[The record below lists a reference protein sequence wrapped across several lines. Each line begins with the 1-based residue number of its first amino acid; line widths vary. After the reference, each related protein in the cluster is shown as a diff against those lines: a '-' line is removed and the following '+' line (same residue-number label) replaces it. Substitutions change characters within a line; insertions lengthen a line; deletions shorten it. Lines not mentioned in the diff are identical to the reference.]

1 MLACQQQWLDI
12 QLGCHHFYPSFVI
25 RAREKRSGNGARQR
39 QDYSHLASFMLSSH
53 SNHRALIIHVS
64 KPAKQKPIDASW
76 SAPFR
81 ESSRFI
87 LLHRIY
93 GMFRDL
99 LYRCPDT
106 LLLKDALDFTPCR
119 LQQHAGLCA
128 VLYCKLSEQMSQKRS
143 NIPM

>member
-1 MLACQQQWLDI
+1 MLACQQQCLNT

-39 QDYSHLASFMLSSH
+39 QDYSHLTSFMLSSH
-53 SNHRALIIHVS
+53 SSHRALIIHVS
-64 KPAKQKPIDASW
+64 DLAEQESINASW
-76 SAPFR
+76 SAPFP

-99 LYRCPDT
+99 LYRRPDT
-106 LLLKDALDFTPCR
+106 LLLKNALDFYAMPFATVRWLVCCVV
-119 LQQHAGLCA
+119 LQ
-128 VLYCKLSEQMSQKRS
+128 
-143 NIPM
+143 II